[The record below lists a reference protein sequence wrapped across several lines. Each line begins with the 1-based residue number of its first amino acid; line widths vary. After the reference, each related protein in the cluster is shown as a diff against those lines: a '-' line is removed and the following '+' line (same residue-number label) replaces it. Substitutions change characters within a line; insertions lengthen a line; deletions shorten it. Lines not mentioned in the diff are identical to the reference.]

1 MSHPKR
7 TNSFQPWQ
15 QCPGTI
21 PLDYLA
27 AVELANIHSRTERK
41 NVLAE
46 KKSSAWDV
54 FLSPNIVMT
63 YHHRFPHVGYEASV
77 RLERTE
83 TQGAKTGRKEQS
95 GVFFINIPPT
105 TQPAKKYA
113 DNSNVKGS
121 RNRENMLHRQHVLV
135 RTGMSDAERARA
147 KPYRE
152 RSFGIIC
159 YIF

>member
-41 NVLAE
+41 NVLAG

-105 TQPAKKYA
+105 TQPAKKICGQFQRQRFKEPREHAAQTACPRTYW
-113 DNSNVKGS
+113 NVGC
-121 RNRENMLHRQHVLV
+121 
-135 RTGMSDAERARA
+135 RTRTCEAV
-147 KPYRE
+147 P
-152 RSFGIIC
+152 
-159 YIF
+159 